1 MKRFK
6 KILLKLVLAGVL
18 LALDLTG
25 YAQCAMC
32 RASVENNASN
42 GDTALAS
49 SLNSGILYLFFTPY
63 LLVGIVGFLWYYNSR
78 RNGSK

>member
-63 LLVGIVGFLWYYNSR
+63 LLVGIVGFLWYYNSK

>member
-1 MKRFK
+1 M
-6 KILLKLVLAGVL
+6 LKLVLAGVL

>member
-1 MKRFK
+1 MKNIK
-6 KILLKLVLAGVL
+6 AILKKLVLAGVL
-18 LALDLTG
+18 LVVQFDG

-32 RASVENNASN
+32 RASVENNASV

-63 LLVGIVGFLWYYNSR
+63 LLVGVVGFLWYYNSR
-78 RNGSK
+78 KSGSK

>member
-1 MKRFK
+1 MKGFK
-6 KILLKLVLAGVL
+6 KILLN
-18 LALDLTG
+18 LALVGILSTIKINA

-63 LLVGIVGFLWYYNSR
+63 LLVGIIGFLWYYNSR

>member
-1 MKRFK
+1 MKK
-6 KILLKLVLAGVL
+6 VTKILLKLAMAGIFF
-18 LALDLTG
+18 ALHLNTH
-25 YAQCAMC
+25 AQCAMC

-63 LLVGIVGFLWYYNSR
+63 LLIGVIGFLWYYNSK